1 MKIIVDNGG
10 KKCIL
15 RLNVL
20 IYNLKLRVKKMAKAV
35 KVKVKLESSA
45 GTGTFYLA
53 EKNPRTHPE
62 KLVLKKY
69 DKKSKKHEEFVEKK
83 MK

>member
-20 IYNLKLRVKKMAKAV
+20 MYNLKLRVKKWQKQ
-35 KVKVKLESSA
+35 
-45 GTGTFYLA
+45 
-53 EKNPRTHPE
+53 
-62 KLVLKKY
+62 
-69 DKKSKKHEEFVEKK
+69 
-83 MK
+83 